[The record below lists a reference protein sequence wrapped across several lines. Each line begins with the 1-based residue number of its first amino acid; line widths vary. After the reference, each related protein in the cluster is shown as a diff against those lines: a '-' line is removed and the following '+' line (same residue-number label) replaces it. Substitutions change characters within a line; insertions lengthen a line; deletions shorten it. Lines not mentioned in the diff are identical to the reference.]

1 MIIFKY
7 ICPDRNEIN
16 CPFLNM
22 TRAPSLHRSKHNTT
36 KKQTNLNL
44 IKRLEHKN
52 QKT

>member
-1 MIIFKY
+1 MIIFKR
-7 ICPDRNEIN
+7 ICPDRNTTN

-22 TRAPSLHRSKHNTT
+22 MSVASLHRNKHNTT